1 MTILLI
7 ALCISL
13 LLGQFGGVD
22 IIPGVRVFLHDV
34 VVFFIIS
41 LFFLRT
47 IRRNS
52 LSSIKG
58 KLIRPMTYFV
68 SAACV
73 SLLLN
78 IGGFSHVQLF
88 LGSLYLWRF
97 LLYFGLYI
105 VVVNDHISPILWRRS
120 VYLVGVAFAIL
131 GIIQYLFFPSLRSLL
146 NQGWDE
152 HYYRLFSTFLDPNF
166 AGLFLVVSF
175 FLGLSYASKK
185 PSFTWFI
192 MQSILLVSIVL
203 THSRSSFVAFVGGL
217 VVFVLCTRKFSL
229 LGILVFAGIIYALIP
244 SYGVDT
250 NRLLR
255 SDSTLARIESYTKSV
270 AAARIAPIFGIGYN
284 MLRFQAAR
292 ERMLDADGIISRD
305 AGGLNSSLMVVFVT
319 TGIVGFS
326 LFLYLLFHVVRIVLS
341 IQGIIASAI
350 VSSLVAI
357 LLHSVFNNSMLYPWI
372 LLWVWIIVG
381 SIEKQASKR

>member
-1 MTILLI
+1 MTILLVILFI
-7 ALCISL
+7 AL

-34 VVFFIIS
+34 ALLCIVSFF
-41 LFFLRT
+41 FFRAF
-47 IRRNS
+47 RRKKI
-52 LSSIKG
+52 SSIKG
-58 KLIRPMTYFV
+58 KLIRPMIYFA
-68 SAACV
+68 SAALV

-105 VVVNDHISPILWRRS
+105 VVLNEHIAPSVWRRG
-120 VYLVGVAFAIL
+120 VYLFGVAFAIIGL
-131 GIIQYLFFPSLRSLL
+131 VQYIVFPSLRSFLD
-146 NQGWDE
+146 QGWDE

-166 AGLFLVVSF
+166 AGLFLVISF
-175 FLGLSYASKK
+175 FLGLSYMSKK
-185 PSFTWFI
+185 PSVIWFI
-192 MQSILLVSIVL
+192 TQGILLVSIAL
-203 THSRSSFVAFVGGL
+203 THSRSSFVAFVGAL
-217 VVFVLCTRKFSL
+217 IVFVLCTKKFFL

-292 ERMLDADGIISRD
+292 ERMLDVDGIISRD
-305 AGGLNSSLMVVFVT
+305 AGGLNSSLMVIFVT

-326 LFLYLLFHVVRIVLS
+326 LFLYLVFHIVRIVLS
-341 IQGIIASAI
+341 IQGSAAYATI
-350 VSSLVAI
+350 SALVAI
-357 LLHSVFNNSMLYPWI
+357 LLHSLFNNSMLYPWI
-372 LLWVWIIVG
+372 LLWVWVMVG
-381 SIEKQASKR
+381 SIEKQASNR